1 MRAGRAGAGLVLC
14 IALGAPAAAHAL
26 EPSGY
31 VGVGVGRSRLHAD
44 LSADG
49 LVAAIDEQQTAWKL
63 FGGGRLGAVGLE
75 GGYVDFGRLDMSFDG
90 TSARVHASGFEGF
103 VTLNAKLGPATFFAK
118 GGALNW
124 TADAELGG
132 LPADRSGGAAAWGAG
147 AIFQLTRRVAARAE
161 YEAYEN
167 GKFNDF
173 NLWSVGLE
181 LTF

>member
-1 MRAGRAGAGLVLC
+1 MRVGRAGAGLVLGM
-14 IALGAPAAAHAL
+14 ALAVPTAALAL

-31 VGVGVGRSRLHAD
+31 VGAGAGRSRLHTE

-49 LVAAIDEQQTAWKL
+49 LAATIDDEQTAWKL
-63 FGGGRLGAVGLE
+63 FGGGRLGVVGLE
-75 GGYVDFGRLDMSFDG
+75 GGYVDFGRLDMSFNG
-90 TSARVHASGFEGF
+90 TPAQVHATGFEGF
-103 VTLNAKLGPATFFAK
+103 ATLNLRLGPATLFAK

-124 TADAELGG
+124 TADAEVGG
-132 LPADRSGGAAAWGAG
+132 LPADRSGTAAAWGAG
-147 AIFQLTRRVAARAE
+147 AIVQLTGRMAARAE